1 MWVWLTDHSSLL
13 STLLYPRDSTNA
25 QGIRFF
31 LDSSSDR
38 KPPFFFFVNFK
49 YHLIFFFFYFQVQ
62 IFTSLIPVT
71 VYAWPATSPFGNISL
86 PDVSYKTKA
95 FATSKVEYYTLRT
108 STSIDDDEANKS
120 FYVCKW
126 LGNCLL
132 VAKFDT
138 TTQMFFK
145 MLFPCRV
152 KYILIYVRLA
162 WVRTITEQ
170 QQLWC
175 LKTGPI
181 HLYQTGS
188 CKQTFSSIWVLIVC
202 L

>member
-1 MWVWLTDHSSLL
+1 MSVSLTYRSLQSPFHSPLPQGFHKR
-13 STLLYPRDSTNA
+13 TRYTIFPRLIIWPQTT
-25 QGIRFF
+25 I
-31 LDSSSDR
+31 
-38 KPPFFFFVNFK
+38 FFFVNFK
-49 YHLIFFFFYFQVQ
+49 YHLIFFFLFPVQ

-152 KYILIYVRLA
+152 KYILNVRLA